1 MQKKNISDL
10 KTKIELLKNSDIFSN
25 IEKDILKK
33 IALSLIDIKLEV
45 NEIVF
50 QKGEKGDAMY
60 IIIDGELAVYDK
72 NHIFTILKKKDTF
85 GEYSLIDSS
94 VRSASVRTLKKT
106 HLLKLNQNIFL
117 NILENNFKTT
127 LNIFHSL
134 IKRVKDKDLLE
145 ENLVKQ
151 KKEITD
157 SINYASLIQKAVFSP
172 KELIDKLLKSY
183 FILYEP
189 KDIVSGD
196 FYWVNKKNNKIVVIA
211 ADCTGHGVPG
221 AFMSMLGISF
231 LNEIINKLENPK
243 ANEIL
248 NLLRKTVKKSLR
260 QTGKYGEAR
269 DGIDMALCIID
280 FENLELEFAGANNPL
295 ILIRK
300 DELLE
305 VKPDK
310 MPIGIH
316 FREKESFTNN
326 KLEIKKDDRIYL
338 FSDGYYDQF
347 GGKRGRK
354 FLKKNFKKLL
364 KSIYKKKM
372 EEQKIILKNS
382 LNNWKKNYE
391 QIDDILVFGIE
402 IN

>member
-1 MQKKNISDL
+1 M
-10 KTKIELLKNSDIFSN
+10 KNSDIFSN

>member
-1 MQKKNISDL
+1 MQKKNISSL
-10 KTKIELLKNSDIFSN
+10 KKKIELLKNSDIFSN
-25 IEKDILKK
+25 IEKNILKK
-33 IALSLIDIKLEV
+33 IALSLIDIKLEI

-72 NHIFTILKKKDTF
+72 NHIFTILKKKDAF

-106 HLLKLNQNIFL
+106 HLLKLDQNIFL

-157 SINYASLIQKAVFSP
+157 SINYASLIQKAVFP
-172 KELIDKLLKSY
+172 PNELIDKLLKNY

-196 FYWVNKKNNKIVVIA
+196 FYWVNKKNNKIIVIA

-231 LNEIINKLENPK
+231 LNEIINKLKAPK

-248 NLLRKTVKKSLR
+248 NLLRKTVKRSLR

-295 ILIRK
+295 ILIRE

-305 VKPDK
+305 VKADK

-326 KLEIKKDDRIYL
+326 KLKIKKNDKIYL

-364 KSIYKKKM
+364 KSIYEKKM
-372 EEQKIILKNS
+372 EEQKIILKET

-391 QIDDILVFGIE
+391 QIDDILVLGIE

>member
-1 MQKKNISDL
+1 MQKKNISSL
-10 KTKIELLKNSDIFSN
+10 KKKIELLKNSDIFSN
-25 IEKDILKK
+25 IEKNILKK
-33 IALSLIDIKLEV
+33 IALSLIDIKLEI

-72 NHIFTILKKKDTF
+72 NHIFTILKKKDAF

-106 HLLKLNQNIFL
+106 HLLKLDQNIFL

-157 SINYASLIQKAVFSP
+157 SINYASLIQKAVFP
-172 KELIDKLLKSY
+172 PNELIDKLLKNY

-196 FYWVNKKNNKIVVIA
+196 FYWVNKKNNKIIVIA

-231 LNEIINKLENPK
+231 LNEIINKLKAPK

-248 NLLRKTVKKSLR
+248 NLLRKTVKRSLR

-295 ILIRK
+295 ILIRE

-305 VKPDK
+305 VKADK

-326 KLEIKKDDRIYL
+326 KLKIKKNDRIYL

-364 KSIYKKKM
+364 KSIYEKKM
-372 EEQKIILKNS
+372 EEQKIILKET

-391 QIDDILVFGIE
+391 QIDDILVLGIE

>member
-10 KTKIELLKNSDIFSN
+10 KTKIELLKNSDIF
-25 IEKDILKK
+25 
-33 IALSLIDIKLEV
+33 IKLEV

>member
-33 IALSLIDIKLEV
+33 IALSLIDIKLEI